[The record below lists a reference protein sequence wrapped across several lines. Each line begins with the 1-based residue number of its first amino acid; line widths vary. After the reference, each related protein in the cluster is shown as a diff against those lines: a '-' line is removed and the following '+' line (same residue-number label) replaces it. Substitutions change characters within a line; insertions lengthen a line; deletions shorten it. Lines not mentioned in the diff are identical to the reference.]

1 MAHDALRMTEH
12 RPWPLPSA
20 PWIMFQRWEE
30 LLFIHRRVPAT
41 ALRALVPLQLE
52 IDQFDGTAWIGQT
65 PFCLTNLHA
74 RWLPPLPF
82 ASRFLEM
89 NLRTYVRFGGKA
101 GIFFFSLDA
110 ASRLAVAAARLT
122 YRLPYRYARMQ
133 LKRADG
139 WIHYR
144 SERVDRENAEFIGRY
159 RGVGATWSP
168 ALGTLEHFLTERYAL
183 YAMLGSRTVLRGDIH
198 HPPWEIQRAEAQI
211 ETNTVPAGHGLPLTD
226 QEPPLLHFAA
236 PQDTLIWP
244 PVIAR

>member
-1 MAHDALRMTEH
+1 MAHEILRSTDH

-20 PWIMFQRWEE
+20 PWIMFQRWED
-30 LLFIHRRVPAT
+30 LLFIHRRIPAT
-41 ALRALVPLQLE
+41 ALRPLVPPPLE
-52 IDQFDGTAWIGQT
+52 IDQFDGTAWVGQT

-74 RWLPPLPF
+74 RFLPPLPF

-89 NLRTYVRFGGKA
+89 NLRTYVRVGDKP

-110 ASRLAVAAARLT
+110 ANRLAVAAARLT
-122 YRLPYRYARMQ
+122 YRLPYRYARMEMR
-133 LKRADG
+133 RADG

-144 SERVDRENAEFIGRY
+144 SKRVDREDAEFAGRY

-168 ALGTLEHFLTERYAL
+168 AAGSLEHFLTERYAL
-183 YAMLGSRTVLRGDIH
+183 YALLGSRTVLRGEIH

-211 ETNTVPAGHGLPLTD
+211 ETNTVPAAHGVHLKD
-226 QEPPLLHFAA
+226 DEPPLLHLAA